1 MSKFACTISQ
11 RSGILLDTV
20 RKMAEKNIKVDD
32 DDNSNNSNNSNN
44 NNDNKKGP

>member
-1 MSKFACTISQ
+1 MHAWSGISQ
-11 RSGILLDTV
+11 RSGISLDTV

-32 DDNSNNSNNSNN
+32 DDNSNNGNNNNS